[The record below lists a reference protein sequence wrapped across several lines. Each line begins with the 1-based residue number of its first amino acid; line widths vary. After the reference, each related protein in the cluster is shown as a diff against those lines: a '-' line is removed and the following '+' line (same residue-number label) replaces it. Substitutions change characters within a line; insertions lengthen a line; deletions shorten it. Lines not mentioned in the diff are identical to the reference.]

1 MAISPMMQHYLQMK
15 EKYKDCILFYRL
27 GDFYEFFFEDAELCS
42 RVLELTL
49 TGKDC
54 GLESRAP
61 MCGIPY
67 MAAEN
72 YISILIENGYKVAIC
87 EQLTV
92 PQKGVK
98 LVERDVVRIVT
109 PGTVVDSSM
118 LQENKNNYIASVY
131 MKEDSI
137 GVSIIDITTGE
148 FKVCEFIE
156 GDILTKLN
164 DFLVTIRPSEILCN
178 DEMYE
183 HFDSLQVYRA
193 HIIPAFYNYGDDNYV
208 YKTCNEQV
216 LKQLNV
222 DSLKPFN
229 IANKKYAITSAG
241 ALIKYILET
250 QKRDLTHI
258 NSVSIINQDNYM
270 QIDANTRRNLE
281 LTENSKDRKK
291 IHSLLWLLDKTKTSM
306 GARYLRSIVEQPLYN
321 EKMINHRL
329 KGVEELVK
337 NIYLREEIGEVLYD
351 IYDIERICG
360 KVSYGNI
367 MPKDCNSLKHSLN
380 MLPKLKELLTTFKS
394 DILCDISNKIYD
406 YTTIVDLI
414 DRAIVDNPP
423 ITLKEGGYIKAG
435 YSTELDELN
444 SISKDGKKWILELEA
459 REKELTGIK
468 NLKIAYNKVFGYYI
482 EVTNSQKDMVP
493 FRYQRRQTLA
503 NAERFVTDELKQMES
518 KILNAEENKLALE
531 ERLFK
536 EICMTLKDNIISMQ
550 ESSKAIA
557 MLDAILSLANV
568 AVENNY
574 CKPTITKDSVLDI
587 TDGRH
592 PIVEAILRNEEFVPN
607 DTHLDNNECR
617 TMIITGPNMAG
628 KSTYMRQVALITFM
642 AHIGSYVP
650 ARSATIG
657 LVDRIFTRV
666 GASDDLSFGQS
677 TFMVEMVEVSNILKN
692 ATNNS
697 LIILD
702 EVGRGT
708 STFDGLSIAWSVMDY
723 ISNHL
728 LAKTL
733 FSTHYHELTELEG
746 ILDGVKNYQISVKE
760 FNGSVI
766 FLRKIVRGGANR
778 SFGIEVA
785 SLAGL
790 PEEVLQNARKIL
802 KSLEDKELASESN
815 ISTVNESYAQKDKIQ
830 AKNSKQI
837 ISILNDLDI
846 NTLSPLSAFDTLI
859 QLKNYL
865 DKE

>member
-1 MAISPMMQHYLQMK
+1 MAISPMMQHYLQTK

-54 GLESRAP
+54 GLDKRAP

-67 MAAEN
+67 MAAES
-72 YISILIENGYKVAIC
+72 YISILIDNGYKVAIC
-87 EQLTV
+87 EQLTA

-109 PGTVVDSSM
+109 PGTVVESSM
-118 LQENKNNYIASVY
+118 LQESKNNYIASVY
-131 MKEDSI
+131 KNEENI
-137 GVSIIDITTGE
+137 GVAIIDITTGE
-148 FKVCEFIE
+148 FKVCEFID

-183 HFDSLQVYRA
+183 VFDTLQVYRA
-193 HIIPAFYNYGDDNYV
+193 HIIPAFYNYGNDNYI
-208 YKTCNEQV
+208 YKECNDI
-216 LKQLNV
+216 LLNQLNV
-222 DSLKPFN
+222 ASLKQFN
-229 IANKKYAITSAG
+229 IANKKYAISASG
-241 ALIKYILET
+241 ALIKYITET
-250 QKRDLTHI
+250 QKRNLTHI
-258 NSVSIINQDNYM
+258 NDVKIIAHENYM
-270 QIDANTRRNLE
+270 QLDANTRRNLE

-291 IHSLLWLLDKTKTSM
+291 LHSLLWLLDKTKTSM
-306 GARYLRSIVEQPLYN
+306 GARYLRNLVEQPLYN
-321 EKMINHRL
+321 EKLINYRL
-329 KGVEELVK
+329 KSVEELVK
-337 NIYLREEIGEVLYD
+337 NIYLREEIGEVLYN

-360 KVSYGNI
+360 KISYGNI
-367 MPKDCNSLKHSLN
+367 TPKDCNSLKHSLS
-380 MLPKLKELLTTFKS
+380 MLPKLKDLLKTFKS
-394 DILCDISNKIYD
+394 DLLLDVSSNIYD
-406 YTTIVDLI
+406 YTEIVNLI
-414 DRAIVDNPP
+414 SNAIVENPP
-423 ITLKEGGYIKAG
+423 MNLKDGGYIKAG
-435 YSTELDELN
+435 YSQELDELN
-444 SISKDGKKWILELEA
+444 NISKNGKKWILELEA
-459 REKELTGIK
+459 KEKEETGIK
-468 NLKIAYNKVFGYYI
+468 NLKISYNKVFGYYI
-482 EVTNSQKDMVP
+482 EVTNSQKDLVP
-493 FRYQRRQTLA
+493 YHYQRRQTLA
-503 NAERFVTDELKQMES
+503 NAERFVTEELKQMEE
-518 KILNAEENKLALE
+518 KILNAEQLILDLE
-531 ERLFK
+531 DKLFK
-536 EICMTLKDNIISMQ
+536 DICKTLKDNIISMQ
-550 ESSKAIA
+550 ESSRAIA
-557 MLDAILSLANV
+557 LLDAILSFANV

-574 CKPTITKDSVLDI
+574 VKPTITKDSVI
-587 TDGRH
+587 NIVDGRH
-592 PIVEAILRNEEFVPN
+592 PIVEAILKNEEFVPN
-607 DTHLDNNECR
+607 DTLLNNSDCR

-642 AHIGSYVP
+642 AHIGSFVP
-650 ARSATIG
+650 AKSATIG
-657 LVDRIFTRV
+657 LTDRIFTRV

-733 FSTHYHELTELEG
+733 FSTHYHELTDLEG

-760 FNGSVI
+760 FNDSVI

-790 PEEVLQNARKIL
+790 PDEVLQNARKIL
-802 KSLEDKELASESN
+802 KSLEEKELSSESK
-815 ISTVNESYAQKDKIQ
+815 IASVNDTYAQKDKILH
-830 AKNSKQI
+830 KNSKQV

-846 NTLSPLSAFDTLI
+846 NTLSPLGAFDILI